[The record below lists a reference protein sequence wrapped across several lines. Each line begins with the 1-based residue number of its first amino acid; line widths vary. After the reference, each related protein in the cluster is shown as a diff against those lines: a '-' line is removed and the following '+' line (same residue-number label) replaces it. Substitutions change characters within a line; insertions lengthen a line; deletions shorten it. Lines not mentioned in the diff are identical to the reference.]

1 MSEKKETK
9 SKKTNTKSDSKSKQE
24 TKAPEEEGRYSTL
37 MELDKNLWTHG
48 SPIVVEKGV
57 LENDKVSNKNR
68 VNLKFTNVF
77 PETIRDVYL
86 TVIAKDPEGN
96 VSEVDHSYRALGQR
110 YLSQKGV
117 AKLTIENKEAN
128 EFKVRLD
135 RVVFEDGRV
144 WEKAD
149 AVLESQGEIED
160 LEEFAE
166 ENLKEYED
174 AYKAGLNYV
183 QSDDVEHISEGIT
196 ILEKIHWYKDSDE
209 RLADA
214 YKKFEAAKQIEERKR
229 SKEDSIKKR
238 EVVVKKRFKIA
249 MGVAIAV
256 VALIVLSVVSFFI
269 PNIQYGKAKKLL
281 KQEKYVQ
288 AAKEFNDLNG
298 FLKSE
303 DFEAEC
309 YYNIGLDFLK
319 KGNEEQ
325 AKKSFQ
331 KAYDADASSE
341 YGEMASSFLDYY
353 KGEEAL
359 QNNQIEDAYKYFKKS
374 TDAAS
379 DINLS
384 NKASAGFAQ
393 VSFVKGNL
401 KDAWDS
407 IQNVFSK
414 DPETYKDQYGQYGY
428 EYAKYLVSKGK
439 YKKAV
444 EINNKIKNYT
454 KEQDLNVVIYNKAK
468 ALAAKG
474 NIAGASNLLDKIA
487 KSYPKAARLN
497 DKMLKFDRKVKG
509 WLGLWKHHG
518 KVKGKKKTYRIYIK
532 EVLYKGDMC
541 LSITDKNNKR
551 LGFDTVIS
559 RKNRVTQIEVTP
571 SHIHFK
577 LKRYD
582 DQKFTYNKKVPN
594 KMVRIWK
601 YGGEKFK
608 TKYKRKVKK

>member
-1 MSEKKETK
+1 MSDKKETK
-9 SKKTNTKSDSKSKQE
+9 KE
-24 TKAPEEEGRYSTL
+24 VEEGRYTTL
-37 MELDKNLWTHG
+37 QEFEKNLWTHG
-48 SPIVVEKGV
+48 SPIIVEKGV

-68 VNLKFTNVF
+68 VNLKFTNIF

-96 VSEVDHSYRALGQR
+96 VDEVEHSYKALGQK
-110 YLSQKGV
+110 YLSTKGV
-117 AKLTIENKEAN
+117 AKLTIENQDAN

-135 RVVFEDGRV
+135 RVTFEDGRV

-149 AVLESQGEIED
+149 AILESQGEIED
-160 LEEFAE
+160 IESFAE
-166 ENLKEYED
+166 ENQKEYED

-183 QSDDVEHISEGIT
+183 QSDDTEHISEGIT

-229 SKEDSIKKR
+229 SKQDSIKER
-238 EVVVKKRFKIA
+238 EVLVKKRFKIA

-256 VALIVLSVVSFFI
+256 VVLIVLSVVSFFI
-269 PNIQYGKAKKLL
+269 PNIQYGKAKSLL
-281 KQEKYVQ
+281 KQEKYAK
-288 AAKEFNDLNG
+288 AAKEFADLNG

-319 KGNEEQ
+319 KGDEEK
-325 AKKSFQ
+325 AKKNFQ
-331 KAYDADASSE
+331 KAYDADANSE
-341 YGEMASSFLDYY
+341 YGEMANSFLDYY
-353 KGEEAL
+353 RGEEAL
-359 QNNQIEDAYKYFKKS
+359 KNNKIDDALKYFKKS
-374 TDAAS
+374 VDAAS

-393 VSFVKGNL
+393 VSYVKGNF

-407 IQNVFSK
+407 IQNVYSK
-414 DPETYKDQYGQYGY
+414 DPQTYKGQYAQYGY
-428 EYAKYLVSKGK
+428 EYAKLLVNKGK
-439 YKKAV
+439 YKKGIEV
-444 EINNKIKNYT
+444 YNKVAKLSS
-454 KEQDLNVVIYNKAK
+454 EQNLNEVIYNKAK
-468 ALAAKG
+468 AIAAKG
-474 NIAGASNLLDKIA
+474 NIAAASNLLDKIS

-497 DKMLKFDRKVKG
+497 EKMLKFDRKVKT

-541 LSITDKNNKR
+541 LSITDKNNKK

-559 RKNRVTQIEVTP
+559 RKNRVTQIKVTP
-571 SHIHFK
+571 SYIHFK

-582 DQKFTYNKKVPN
+582 DQKFTYLKKVPN
-594 KMVRIWK
+594 KMTRVWK
-601 YGGEKFK
+601 YGGDKFK

>member
-9 SKKTNTKSDSKSKQE
+9 SKQE
-24 TKAPEEEGRYSTL
+24 KNAKPEEEGRYTTL
-37 MELDKNLWTHG
+37 QELEKNLWTHG
-48 SPIVVEKGV
+48 SPIIVEKGV

-68 VNLKFTNVF
+68 VNLKFTNIF
-77 PETIRDVYL
+77 PEAIRDVYL

-96 VSEVDHSYRALGQR
+96 VSEIDHSYKALGQK
-110 YLSQKGV
+110 YLSTKGV
-117 AKLTIENKEAN
+117 AKLTVDNKEAN

-135 RVVFEDGRV
+135 RVVFEDGRI

-149 AVLESQGEIED
+149 AILESQGEIED
-160 LEEFAE
+160 VEAFAE

-174 AYKAGLNYV
+174 AYKAGLNEI
-183 QSDDVEHISEGIT
+183 QSDDTNHISEGIA

-229 SKEDSIKKR
+229 NKEDSIKKR

-249 MGVAIAV
+249 IAV
-256 VALIVLSVVSFFI
+256 VIAVAILVVLSVVSFFI

-281 KQEKYVQ
+281 KQQNYAA
-288 AAKEFNDLNG
+288 AAKEFDELNG

-303 DFEAEC
+303 DYEAEC
-309 YYNIGLDFLK
+309 YYNIGVAYLK
-319 KGNEEQ
+319 KGDEVN
-325 AKKSFQ
+325 AKKNFQ
-331 KAYDADASSE
+331 KAYDADPNSD
-341 YGEMASSFLDYY
+341 YGETASSFLDYY

-359 QNNQIEDAYKYFKKS
+359 KNNQINDAYKYFKKS
-374 TDAAS
+374 ADSAS
-379 DINLS
+379 DINLA
-384 NKASAGFAQ
+384 NKASVGFAQ
-393 VSFVKGNL
+393 VSFVKGNY
-401 KDAWDS
+401 KDAWNS
-407 IQNVFSK
+407 IQNVYSK
-414 DPETYKDQYGQYGY
+414 DPKTFKDVYAKYGY
-428 EYAKYLVSKGK
+428 EYAKYLIGKEK
-439 YKKAV
+439 YKKGLEVYNRVAKLT
-444 EINNKIKNYT
+444 NAPN
-454 KEQDLNVVIYNKAK
+454 LNQAIYNKAV
-468 ALAAKG
+468 ALAGKG
-474 NIAGASNLLDKIA
+474 NIAAACELLEKIG

-497 DKMLKFDRKVKG
+497 DRMYKFDRKVKG

-532 EVLYKGDMC
+532 EVLYKGKMC
-541 LSITDKNNKR
+541 LWIKDQNNKR
-551 LGFDTVIS
+551 LGFETIIS
-559 RKNRVTQIEVTP
+559 DKNHVTQIEVTP

-601 YGGEKFK
+601 YGGDKFK
-608 TKYKRKVKK
+608 TKYKRKVK

>member
-1 MSEKKETK
+1 MSDKKESN
-9 SKKTNTKSDSKSKQE
+9 SKKEVD
-24 TKAPEEEGRYSTL
+24 EGRYTTL
-37 MELDKNLWTHG
+37 LEFEKNLWTHG
-48 SPIVVEKGV
+48 SPIIVEKGV

-68 VNLKFTNVF
+68 VNLKFTNIF
-77 PETIRDVYL
+77 PEDIRDVYL

-96 VSEVDHSYRALGQR
+96 VDEIEHSYKALGQK
-110 YLSQKGV
+110 YLSTKGV
-117 AKLTIENKEAN
+117 AKLTIDNKEAN
-128 EFKVRLD
+128 DFKVRLD

-149 AVLESQGEIED
+149 AILESKGEIED
-160 LEEFAE
+160 IEEFAE
-166 ENLKEYED
+166 DNLKEYED
-174 AYKAGLNYV
+174 AYKAALNYV
-183 QSDDVEHISEGIT
+183 QSDDTEHISEGIT

-209 RLADA
+209 KLNDA
-214 YKKFEAAKQIEERKR
+214 YKKFEAAKQNEERKKSR
-229 SKEDSIKKR
+229 EDSIKKR
-238 EVVVKKRFKIA
+238 EVLVKKRFKIA
-249 MGVAIAV
+249 MGVVIAIAV
-256 VALIVLSVVSFFI
+256 LIVLSVVSFFI
-269 PNIQYGKAKKLL
+269 PNMQYGKAKKLL
-281 KQEKYVQ
+281 KEEKYVQ
-288 AAKEFNDLNG
+288 AAKEFDDLNG

-309 YYNIGLDFLK
+309 YYNIGLDYLK
-319 KGNEEQ
+319 KDNEEQ
-325 AKKSFQ
+325 AKKNFQ
-331 KAYDADASSE
+331 KAYDADSNSE
-341 YGEMASSFLDYY
+341 YGEMANSFLDYY

-359 QNNQIEDAYKYFKKS
+359 KNNKIDDAYNYFKKS
-374 TDAAS
+374 VDAAS

-414 DPETYKDQYGQYGY
+414 DPEAYKAQYGQYGY

-439 YKKAV
+439 YKKAI
-444 EINNKIKNYT
+444 EINNKVAKYT
-454 KEQDLNVVIYNKAK
+454 NQQNLNEVIYNKAK
-468 ALAAKG
+468 AFAAKG
-474 NIAGASNLLDKIA
+474 NIAKASALLDKIA
-487 KSYPKAARLN
+487 KGYPKAARLN
-497 DKMLKFDRKVKG
+497 DKMLKFDRKVKT

-541 LSITDKNNKR
+541 LSITDKNNKK

-594 KMVRIWK
+594 KMTRIWK
-601 YGGEKFK
+601 YGGDKFK
-608 TKYKRKVKK
+608 SKYKRKVKK

>member
-1 MSEKKETK
+1 MSKESNSKKEVEESRYT
-9 SKKTNTKSDSKSKQE
+9 TLQE
-24 TKAPEEEGRYSTL
+24 LEN
-37 MELDKNLWTHG
+37 NLWTHG
-48 SPIVVEKGV
+48 SPIIVEKGV

-68 VNLKFTNVF
+68 INLKFTSIF

-96 VSEVDHSYRALGQR
+96 VEEIDHSYKALGQK
-110 YLSQKGV
+110 YLSTKGV

-149 AVLESQGEIED
+149 AILEPQGEIED
-160 LEEFAE
+160 IEAFAE

-174 AYKAGLNYV
+174 AYKAGLDEL
-183 QSDDVEHISEGIT
+183 QSDDVKHISEGIA
-196 ILEKIHWYKDSDE
+196 ILEKIHWYKDADE

-214 YKKFEAAKQIEERKR
+214 YKKFEAAKQNEERKR
-229 SKEDSIKKR
+229 SREDSIKER
-238 EVVVKKRFKIA
+238 EVLVKKRFKIT
-249 MGVAIAV
+249 MGVVIV
-256 VALIVLSVVSFFI
+256 VIALIVLSIVSFFI

-281 KQEKYVQ
+281 KEEKYAK
-288 AAKEFNDLNG
+288 AAKEFEDLNG

-319 KGNEEQ
+319 KGDEEK
-325 AKKSFQ
+325 AKANFQ
-331 KAYDADASSE
+331 KAYDADANSE
-341 YGEMASSFLDYY
+341 YGEVASSFLDYY

-359 QNNQIEDAYKYFKKS
+359 KNNQIDDAYKYFKKS
-374 TDAAS
+374 VDAAS

-393 VSFVKGNL
+393 VSFVKGNF

-407 IQNVFSK
+407 IQNVYSK
-414 DPETYKDQYGQYGY
+414 DPKTYEAQYAQYGY
-428 EYAKYLVSKGK
+428 EYAKDLVNKGK
-439 YKKAV
+439 YKKGIEV
-444 EINNKIKNYT
+444 YNKVSKIS
-454 KEQDLNVVIYNKAK
+454 KEQNLNEVIYGKAV
-468 ALAAKG
+468 ALAEKG
-474 NIAGASNLLDKIA
+474 NIAGACSLLEKIG

-497 DKMLKFDRKVKG
+497 DKMYKFDRKVKG

-532 EVLYKGDMC
+532 EVLYKGQMC
-541 LSITDKNNKR
+541 LWIKDKNNKR
-551 LGFDTVIS
+551 LGFETIIS
-559 RKNRVTQIEVTP
+559 DKNHVTQIVVKK
-571 SHIHFK
+571 SYIHFK
-577 LKRYD
+577 LKRFD
-582 DQKFTYNKKVPN
+582 DQKFSYIWKEPN
-594 KMVRIWK
+594 KMTRVLK
-601 YGGEKFK
+601 YGGDKFK
-608 TKYKRKVKK
+608 SKYKRKVK

>member
-1 MSEKKETK
+1 MSKGSNSKKEVEESRYT
-9 SKKTNTKSDSKSKQE
+9 TLQE
-24 TKAPEEEGRYSTL
+24 LE
-37 MELDKNLWTHG
+37 KNLWTHG
-48 SPIVVEKGV
+48 SPIIVEEGV

-68 VNLKFTNVF
+68 VNLKFTNIF

-96 VSEVDHSYRALGQR
+96 VSEVDHSYKALGQK
-110 YLSQKGV
+110 YLSTKGV
-117 AKLTIENKEAN
+117 AKLTIENKDAN

-135 RVVFEDGRV
+135 RVVFDDGRV
-144 WEKAD
+144 WDKAD
-149 AVLESQGEIED
+149 AILESVGEIED
-160 LEEFAE
+160 VEAFAE
-166 ENLKEYED
+166 EHLKEYED

-183 QSDDVEHISEGIT
+183 QSDDTEHISEGIT
-196 ILEKIHWYKDSDE
+196 VLEKIHWYKDSDE

-214 YKKFEAAKQIEERKR
+214 YKKFEAAKQNEERKR
-229 SKEDSIKKR
+229 SREDSIKKR

-249 MGVAIAV
+249 MGVVIAIA
-256 VALIVLSVVSFFI
+256 ALVVLSVVSFFI

-281 KQEKYVQ
+281 KEEKYVK
-288 AAKEFNDLNG
+288 AAKEFEDLNG

-309 YYNIGLDFLK
+309 YYNIGLDYLK
-319 KGNEEQ
+319 KGDEEK
-325 AKKSFQ
+325 AKKNFQ

-341 YGEMASSFLDYY
+341 YGEVASSFLDYY

-359 QNNQIEDAYKYFKKS
+359 KNNQIDDAYKYFKKS
-374 TDAAS
+374 SEAAS
-379 DINLS
+379 DINLA

-393 VSFVKGNL
+393 VAFVKGHL
-401 KDAWDS
+401 KTAWDS
-407 IQNVFSK
+407 IQNVYSK
-414 DPETYKDQYGQYGY
+414 DPKTYSSQYAQYGY
-428 EYAKYLVSKGK
+428 EYAKYLVNKER
-439 YKKAV
+439 YKKGIEV
-444 EINNKIKNYT
+444 YNKVAKIS
-454 KEQDLNVVIYNKAK
+454 KERNLNVVIYNKAV
-468 ALAAKG
+468 AYAAKG
-474 NIAGASNLLDKIA
+474 NIAAASNLLDKIA
-487 KSYPKAARLN
+487 SSYPRAGRLN
-497 DKMLKFDRKVKG
+497 DKMLKFDRKVKT

-541 LSITDKNNKR
+541 LRITDKNNKR

-577 LKRYD
+577 LKKYD

-594 KMVRIWK
+594 KMTRIWK

-608 TKYKRKVKK
+608 SKYKRKVKK